1 VSPSPGFDRLR
12 PRSAA
17 VPAAQPQSVD
27 VEGRRA
33 LFSTAVPIA
42 AMGSMQVRCS
52 GCNQTTVLSLRQAA
66 RCAMPSLTVPLVRRG
81 YPTYARCPACRQRTW
96 LSFRVGLGSG
106 RAGRRP
112 RLRR

>member
-1 VSPSPGFDRLR
+1 MSSTPGFDRLR
-12 PRSAA
+12 PRSAE
-17 VPAAQPQSVD
+17 VPAAVPKSVD

-33 LFSTAVPIA
+33 LFSAAMPIP

-66 RCAMPSLTVPLVRRG
+66 RCAMPSITLPLLRRG

-96 LSFRVGLGSG
+96 LSFRIGLGSRG
-106 RAGRRP
+106 PHRRP

>member
-1 VSPSPGFDRLR
+1 MSPTPSFDRLR
-12 PRSAA
+12 PRSAE
-17 VPAAQPQSVD
+17 VPAAQPPSVD

-33 LFSTAVPIA
+33 LFSTAMPIP

-52 GCNQTTVLSLRQAA
+52 ACNQTTVLSLRQAA

-81 YPTYARCPACRQRTW
+81 YPTYARCPACRQRAW
-96 LSFRVGLGSG
+96 LSFRVGLGSRG
-106 RAGRRP
+106 AGRRP